1 MVYSFKLIFPPKK
14 VRSYYFTSKVEKDK
28 WMTAIKKAI
37 GYDNL
42 NEYYDISE
50 KLGEGS
56 FSVVKAGVHR
66 KSGKEVAAKILRKN
80 EISPD

>member
-1 MVYSFKLIFPPKK
+1 
-14 VRSYYFTSKVEKDK
+14 
-28 WMTAIKKAI
+28 MTAIKKAI
-37 GYDNL
+37 GYDNP

-56 FSVVKAGVHR
+56 FSVVKAGIHR
-66 KSGKEVAAKILRKN
+66 KSGKEEAAKILRKK